1 MVEQLGFV
9 AAHPQDL
16 PRPPGVTLD
25 IDGLRNPHGPVDP
38 RDHGPVEAE
47 TACLFRNSID
57 QLRDGGDPME
67 PPECILHAREGRDAL
82 GEPGLAKSPLGVLE
96 LQEKVDRLGAA
107 PRKGCVL
114 PILPESL
121 GDMLRRGCQ
130 GSLRGRKVDDRQ
142 ARGLPWSTQVA
153 HAVEHRQDVTHGG
166 AGNLRAM
173 PEPRLLAIPG
183 ACGLGAGCPG
193 HQAAGAAGD
202 WRVAVRGPSAAGADP
217 GGCAGR
223 RDRHQVPGTGAVRGA
238 DAGCCAGIR
247 DHHGQPSRRFMSPR
261 ASP

>member
-1 MVEQLGFV
+1 MDPWTREIM
-9 AAHPQDL
+9 ARSK
-16 PRPPGVTLD
+16 PRRHASSGTRSISCETEVIPWSRPGV
-25 IDGLRNPHGPVDP
+25 R
-38 RDHGPVEAE
+38 
-47 TACLFRNSID
+47 
-57 QLRDGGDPME
+57 
-67 PPECILHAREGRDAL
+67 ILHAREGRNAL

-96 LQEKVDRLGAA
+96 LQEKVDHLGAA

-121 GDMLRRGCQ
+121 GDMLRRSCQ
-130 GSLRGRKVDDRQ
+130 GSVRGRKVDDR
-142 ARGLPWSTQVA
+142 RLWSTHVA

-166 AGNLRAM
+166 AGTLRAM
-173 PEPRLLAIPG
+173 PEPRVLAIPG

-223 RDRHQVPGTGAVRGA
+223 RDRRQVPGTGAVRGA
-238 DAGCCAGIR
+238 DAGCCREFAIITDNPVG
-247 DHHGQPSRRFMSPR
+247 GFMSPR
-261 ASP
+261 ACP

>member
-1 MVEQLGFV
+1 MK
-9 AAHPQDL
+9 
-16 PRPPGVTLD
+16 
-25 IDGLRNPHGPVDP
+25 
-38 RDHGPVEAE
+38 
-47 TACLFRNSID
+47 
-57 QLRDGGDPME
+57 
-67 PPECILHAREGRDAL
+67 PPECILHAREGRNAL
-82 GEPGLAKSPLGVLE
+82 GEPGLAKPPLGFLE

-107 PRKGCVL
+107 LGKGRVL
-114 PILPESL
+114 TILPESL
-121 GDMLRRGCQ
+121 GDTLRRGRQ
-130 GSLRGRKVDDRQ
+130 GRLRGRQ
-142 ARGLPWSTQVA
+142 LWYTQVA

-173 PEPRLLAIPG
+173 PEPRMLAIPG

-223 RDRHQVPGTGAVRGA
+223 RDRQQVPGTGAVRGA

-247 DHHGQPSRRFMSPR
+247 DHYGQTRSAVHVTPSFSLMSVRRMCFWTLPVAVMGRAETISRRSGSFCV
-261 ASP
+261 AS